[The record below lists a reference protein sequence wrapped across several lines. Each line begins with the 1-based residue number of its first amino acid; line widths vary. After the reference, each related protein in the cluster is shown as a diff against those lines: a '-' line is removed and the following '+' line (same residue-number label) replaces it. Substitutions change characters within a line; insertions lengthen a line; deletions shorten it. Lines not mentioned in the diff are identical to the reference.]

1 MIGDF
6 ARLMRGPPRVVEPE
20 EASNDA
26 PPERFT
32 QKISDEGGDVYVAPM
47 LEALRAAL
55 AKAVKRQGAGEPSR
69 PGKDASSHAPEGATS
84 DPSAEG
90 RP

>member
-1 MIGDF
+1 MIGNF

-20 EASNDA
+20 EASHDA
-26 PPERFT
+26 PPEGFT

-55 AKAVKRQGAGEPSR
+55 ARARGAREERGQPSSSAPQGATP
-69 PGKDASSHAPEGATS
+69 DEGTERS
-84 DPSAEG
+84 
-90 RP
+90 

>member
-1 MIGDF
+1 MIGNF
-6 ARLMRGPPRVVEPE
+6 ARLMRTPPRAIPLE
-20 EASNDA
+20 EVASDA

-55 AKAVKRQGAGEPSR
+55 ARAVKRGQ
-69 PGKDASSHAPEGATS
+69 ASDEASMAAPQEETGDLTT
-84 DPSAEG
+84 EG

>member
-1 MIGDF
+1 MIGNF
-6 ARLMRGPPRVVEPE
+6 AKLMRGPPRVVEPE
-20 EASNDA
+20 DASHDA

-55 AKAVKRQGAGEPSR
+55 AKAK
-69 PGKDASSHAPEGATS
+69 ASSSAPQGGTPAPGTE
-84 DPSAEG
+84 